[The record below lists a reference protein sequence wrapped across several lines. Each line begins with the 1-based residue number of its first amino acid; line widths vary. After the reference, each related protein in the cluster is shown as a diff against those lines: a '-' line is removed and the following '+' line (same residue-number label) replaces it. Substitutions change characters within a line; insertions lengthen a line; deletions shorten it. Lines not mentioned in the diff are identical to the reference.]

1 MKKFAL
7 LFSAIL
13 GLSGL
18 FGPSANAIGINI
30 ELGDRPYYTNG
41 PRYWNRGAYWCWIPG
56 HWRWRHHHQVWI
68 HGHYRPC

>member
-7 LFSAIL
+7 LFAAIL

-18 FGPSANAIGINI
+18 FGPSANAIGISI
-30 ELGDRPYYTNG
+30 EVGDRPYYTYG
-41 PRYWNRGAYWCWIPG
+41 PRYWSGGAYWCWIPG
-56 HWRWRHHHQVWI
+56 HWGRHHRVWI

>member
-7 LFSAIL
+7 LFSAIV

-30 ELGDRPYYTNG
+30 EVGDRPYYVHG
-41 PRYWNRGAYWCWIPG
+41 SRYWYRGAYWCWIPG
-56 HWRWRHHHQVWI
+56 HWSRHHRVFI